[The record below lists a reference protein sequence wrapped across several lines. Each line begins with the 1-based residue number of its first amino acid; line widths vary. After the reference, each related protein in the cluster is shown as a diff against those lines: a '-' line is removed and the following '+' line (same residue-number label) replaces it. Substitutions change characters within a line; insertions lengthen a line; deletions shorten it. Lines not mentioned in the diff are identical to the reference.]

1 MIRHGVH
8 DWKAAARAALR
19 DGLCVAVFGAFA
31 LTCAPRALATI
42 RYEVSLGRPDQH
54 LFHVQ
59 MYISRVKRG
68 ETIAMPAWNALYQIR
83 DFAYHVRDV
92 EISAAGGGEASPHFG
107 LAQEL
112 DKQDWSLSGGPQ
124 GPETAALDEIVK
136 YSVLWNDPG
145 PFSTQLDEHHAF
157 INLAEVLMYVP
168 DRRGESAEVDFVD
181 VPSGWR
187 VIAELPRGTAPD
199 SFIAAAG
206 YDALVDAPVEAG
218 NFDEF
223 DFDNAGAHFR
233 VAVEAR
239 DWDRQVLSEALRRIT
254 SYEVKLMRGAPFS
267 EYTFI
272 FHIGPYADV
281 GGGGMEHMN
290 STAIAASSTSSAA
303 AIAAHEFFHAWNVK
317 RIRPQALQPVDY
329 SKEQYTRALWF
340 AEGVTNTYASFTLE
354 RTGLWTRNQFYSDL
368 ASQIADLESRPA
380 RKWQSA
386 EESSLDAW
394 FEKYDGYNRP
404 SRSISYYDKGQILGV
419 MLDLAIRDATDDRKS
434 LDDVMRRMN
443 EEYAERGRYYDDR
456 NGVLRVV
463 NEVVGKDFSGFFR
476 HYVSGTD
483 EIPYDKFLSIAGLQ
497 LTMDVTQPSDPTA
510 TIEEI
515 PHPSA
520 RQLRI
525 REGMLRG
532 TTE

>member
-1 MIRHGVH
+1 MIGRSLH
-8 DWKAAARAALR
+8 DWRVVARAAVR
-19 DGLCVAVFGAFA
+19 DGLCFAAFGAFLLA
-31 LTCAPRALATI
+31 CAPRSLATI
-42 RYEVSLGRPDQH
+42 RYEVSLGHPERH

-59 MYISRVKRG
+59 MEISRVKRG

-92 EISAAGGGEASPHFG
+92 EISAATGGDASPHFA

-112 DKQDWSLSGGPQ
+112 DKQDWSLSCGTQ
-124 GPETAALDEIVK
+124 GATGAAPDEIVK
-136 YSVLWNDPG
+136 YSVSWNEPG
-145 PFSTQLDEHHAF
+145 PFSTQLDDHHAF
-157 INLAEVLMYVP
+157 INLAEILMYVP
-168 DRRGESAEVDFVD
+168 DRRGESTEVDFVD

-187 VIAELPRGTAPD
+187 VIAELPHGAAPD
-199 SFIAAAG
+199 SFTAAG

-233 VAVEAR
+233 VAVDAR
-239 DWDRQVLSEALRRIT
+239 DWDRGVLNEALHRIT
-254 SYEVKLMRGAPFS
+254 SYEVNLMRGAPFS

-272 FHIGPYADV
+272 FHIAPYADV

-317 RIRPQALQPVDY
+317 RIRPQTLEPVDY

-354 RTGLWTRNQFYSDL
+354 RTGLWTRQQFYSDL
-368 ASQIADLESRPA
+368 ASQIADLESRSA

-419 MLDLAIRDATDDRKS
+419 MLDLAIRDATDDHKS

-443 EEYAERGRYYDDR
+443 EEYARRGRYYDDS
-456 NGVLRVV
+456 NGVLRAV
-463 NEVVGKDFSGFFR
+463 NEVTGKDFSGFFR
-476 HYVSGTD
+476 RYVSGTD
-483 EIPYDKFLSIAGLQ
+483 EIPYNKFLSIAGLQ
-497 LTMDVTQPSDPTA
+497 LTLNATQPSDPTA
-510 TIEEI
+510 AIEEI

-525 REGMLRG
+525 RDGMLRG